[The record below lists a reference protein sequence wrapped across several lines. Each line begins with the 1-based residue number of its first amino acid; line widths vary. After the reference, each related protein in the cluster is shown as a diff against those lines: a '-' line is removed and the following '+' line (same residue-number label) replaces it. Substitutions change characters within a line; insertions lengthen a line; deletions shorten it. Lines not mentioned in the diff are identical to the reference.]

1 VNLIGNAILALLRN
15 PSQLAALRD
24 QPSMLP
30 TAIEEFLRY
39 ESPINIAT
47 IRFTTVP
54 IRVGDVDI
62 PANEFVMIALLAAN
76 RDGGQFDDSDRL
88 GIRRKPNAHLAFG
101 HGIHYCVGAPLARME
116 AEVAL
121 GRLLVRFG
129 RIRLEDA
136 ATVQYRTS
144 TLTRALKA
152 LPVRL

>member
-1 VNLIGNAILALLRN
+1 MDLRRSDTLSTLWPSNVKSRGSYWQAYETTVNLIGNAILALFAE

-47 IRFTTVP
+47 IRFTTFP

-88 GIRRKPNAHLAFG
+88 GIRQK
-101 HGIHYCVGAPLARME
+101 
-116 AEVAL
+116 
-121 GRLLVRFG
+121 
-129 RIRLEDA
+129 
-136 ATVQYRTS
+136 T
-144 TLTRALKA
+144 
-152 LPVRL
+152 